1 MKSKLFLAFIL
12 FSPILIIVFSTLS
25 FNLGYRP
32 ADTKNNGTFFKTYFQ
47 VPSET
52 LVNIKRQAISFDD
65 GKWVL
70 AHYYLNNNEYETT
83 LRLMR
88 QLNVAL
94 NRDIFRLKRVLIS
107 DDVDL
112 DKNIHSKYP
121 NLEIYF
127 DLMND
132 FKSLLD
138 QNSDQFFNSSKIFLI
153 DPYGRAVMYFDDEL
167 DPKLILQDLKVLI

>member
-1 MKSKLFLAFIL
+1 MVYDGDSLNQRVHLLCEYKMKSKLFLAFIL
-12 FSPILIIVFSTLS
+12 FTPILIIVFSNFI

-32 ADTKNNGTFFKTYFQ
+32 ADTKNNGTFLKLIFQ
-47 VPSET
+47 VPSES

-94 NRDIFRLKRVLIS
+94 NRDIFRLKGCSYLMILIWIKIFTLKIS
-107 DDVDL
+107 
-112 DKNIHSKYP
+112 Y
-121 NLEIYF
+121 LEIYF
-127 DLMND
+127 
-132 FKSLLD
+132 
-138 QNSDQFFNSSKIFLI
+138 
-153 DPYGRAVMYFDDEL
+153 
-167 DPKLILQDLKVLI
+167 

>member
-1 MKSKLFLAFIL
+1 MKSKIFLGFIL
-12 FSPILIIVFSTLS
+12 FTPILIIVFSTLS

-32 ADTKNNGTFFKTYFQ
+32 ADTKNNGTFFKDYFQ
-47 VPSET
+47 VPTES
-52 LVNIKRQAISFDD
+52 LVNVKRQEISFDD

-70 AHYYLNNNEYETT
+70 AHYFLNNNESDTT
-83 LRLMR
+83 LGLMR

-107 DDVDL
+107 DDIDL
-112 DKNIHSKYP
+112 DTNIYSKYP

-127 DLMND
+127 DLMSD
-132 FKSLLD
+132 FKSLLE

>member
-12 FSPILIIVFSTLS
+12 FTPILIIVFSTLS

-32 ADTKNNGTFFKTYFQ
+32 TDTKNNGTFFKNYFQ
-47 VPSET
+47 VPSES

-70 AHYYLNNNEYETT
+70 AHYYFNNNEYETT

-107 DDVDL
+107 DDIDL
-112 DKNIHSKYP
+112 DKNIYSEYP
-121 NLEIYF
+121 N
-127 DLMND
+127 
-132 FKSLLD
+132 
-138 QNSDQFFNSSKIFLI
+138 
-153 DPYGRAVMYFDDEL
+153 
-167 DPKLILQDLKVLI
+167 

>member
-1 MKSKLFLAFIL
+1 MKSKLFLGFIL
-12 FSPILIIVFSTLS
+12 FTPILIIVFSTLS

-32 ADTKNNGTFFKTYFQ
+32 ADTKNNGTFFKNYFQ
-47 VPSET
+47 VPPES
-52 LVNIKRQAISFDD
+52 LVNKKRQEILFDD

-70 AHYYLNNNEYETT
+70 AHYFLSNDESKTA

-107 DDVDL
+107 DDTDL
-112 DKNIHSKYP
+112 DINVYSEYP

-132 FKSLLD
+132 FKSLLN
-138 QNSDQFFNSSKIFLI
+138 QNSDQFFGSSKIFLI

-167 DPKLILQDLKVLI
+167 DPKLILKDLKVLI

>member
-1 MKSKLFLAFIL
+1 MKSKLFLGFIL
-12 FSPILIIVFSTLS
+12 FTPILIIVFSTLS

-32 ADTKNNGTFFKTYFQ
+32 ADTKNNGTFFKDYFQ
-47 VPSET
+47 VPSKS
-52 LVNIKRQAISFDD
+52 LVNMKQQEITFND

-70 AHYYLNNNEYETT
+70 AHYYLNNNESETT

-107 DDVDL
+107 DDINL
-112 DKNIHSKYP
+112 DKNIHSEYP
-121 NLEIYF
+121 NLEIYY
-127 DLMND
+127 DLMNE

-167 DPKLILQDLKVLI
+167 DPKLILKDLKVLI

>member
-1 MKSKLFLAFIL
+1 
-12 FSPILIIVFSTLS
+12 
-25 FNLGYRP
+25 
-32 ADTKNNGTFFKTYFQ
+32 
-47 VPSET
+47 
-52 LVNIKRQAISFDD
+52 
-65 GKWVL
+65 
-70 AHYYLNNNEYETT
+70 
-83 LRLMR
+83 MR

-94 NRDIFRLKRVLIS
+94 NRDIFRLKKGVLIS
-107 DDVDL
+107 DDIDL
-112 DKNIHSKYP
+112 DKNIHSEYP

-167 DPKLILQDLKVLI
+167 DPKLIKRFEGAHMNVRNISLAGVIFAFVVIALGAWTRLVDAGLGCPAGQGAMDLFFPTNMTGMLLLKADTHYSPMK